1 MSVTDTYLANNAAYA
16 KTFSGPLPLPPSKHV
31 AVLVTNLNLDT
42 WEHLSHRAKTNFGDR
57 IAGKRRVVIFRAKQC
72 NGRRGFREAIGV
84 HETSSDE
91 QLERLFKNRKWHT
104 SATIR
109 KRCQHWSVGR
119 RTVEVLHNSRKHRGN
134 NHGLCNSFIAQ
145 SVEPHLRIE

>member
-1 MSVTDTYLANNAAYA
+1 MAAQVAVGDDAFKQALGVDDASAFVFARHLLATQEHQTGLANR
-16 KTFSGPLPLPPSKHV
+16 KHV

-42 WEHLSHRAKTNFGDR
+42 WEHLAHRAKANFGDR

-109 KRCQHWSVGR
+109 KRCQHRNVGR
-119 RTVEVLHNSRKHRGN
+119 
-134 NHGLCNSFIAQ
+134 
-145 SVEPHLRIE
+145 